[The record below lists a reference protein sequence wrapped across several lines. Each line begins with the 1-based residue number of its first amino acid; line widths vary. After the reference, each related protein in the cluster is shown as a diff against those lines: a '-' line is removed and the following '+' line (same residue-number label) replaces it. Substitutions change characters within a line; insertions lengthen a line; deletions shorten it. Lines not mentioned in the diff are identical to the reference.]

1 MHQGSQ
7 IVFGGLR
14 GGVLALFISEKAP
27 AKINLTLDA
36 LYKRADGYHE
46 LEMVMTSVDLADRI
60 DLLAIPTT
68 AIRLESSSGLVPQD
82 EKNLAYMAASLLRKK
97 IGIRRGVA
105 IHIHKKVPV
114 AAGLAGGSSDA
125 AATLRGLNRLW
136 GLGLSLKELADIGSE
151 IGSDVPYCVYG
162 NTALA
167 QGRGERLRVL
177 PAPPA
182 CWVVLAKPTQGVS
195 TADVFGELKVDQV
208 KKRPRTRDMIDA
220 LYRQDYYAIT
230 RLLDNVLE
238 PITMHME
245 PDVRRLKEKMI
256 QFGADGVLMSGS
268 GPTVFALVDRESR
281 AKRMVNSLKG
291 FCPQVFAVRMLGNL
305 NKTKQNVIVQ
315 A

>member
-1 MHQGSQ
+1 L
-7 IVFGGLR
+7 LR
-14 GGVLALFISEKAP
+14 GGILVLFISEKAP

-60 DLLAIPTT
+60 DLLSIPSSAIL
-68 AIRLESSSGLVPQD
+68 LESSSGLVPQD
-82 EKNLAYMAASLLRKK
+82 EKNLAYMAANLLRKK
-97 IGIRRGVA
+97 MGIRRGVA
-105 IHIHKKVPV
+105 IRIDKKVPV

-136 GLGLSLKELADIGSE
+136 GLGLSLRELAEIGSE

-167 QGRGERLRVL
+167 KGRGEHLQVL
-177 PAPPA
+177 PTPPA

-195 TADVFGELKVDQV
+195 TADVFGALKVDKV
-208 KKRPRTRDMIDA
+208 KRRPKTSQMIDA
-220 LYRQDYYAIT
+220 LYRQDYGAIT
-230 RLLDNVLE
+230 RLMGNVLE

-245 PDVRRLKEKMI
+245 PDVRKLKEKMY

>member
-1 MHQGSQ
+1 
-7 IVFGGLR
+7 
-14 GGVLALFISEKAP
+14 LFISEKAP

-36 LYKRADGYHE
+36 LYKRVDGYHE

-60 DLLAIPTT
+60 DLLSIPGS

-82 EKNLAYMAASLLRKK
+82 EKNLAYMAASLLRQKM
-97 IGIRRGVA
+97 GVHRGVA
-105 IHIHKKVPV
+105 IKIDKKVPV

-136 GLGLSLKELADIGSE
+136 GLGLTLRELAEIGAE

-162 NTALA
+162 NTSLA
-167 QGRGERLRVL
+167 QGRGELLRVL

-195 TADVFGELKVDQV
+195 TADVFGEFKMDKVET
-208 KKRPRTRDMIDA
+208 RPNTREMMEA
-220 LYRQDYYAIT
+220 LYRQDYYEIT
-230 RLLDNVLE
+230 KLLANILE
-238 PITMHME
+238 PITMQME

-281 AKRMVNSLKG
+281 AKRLVNSLKG

-305 NKTKQNVIVQ
+305 NKPKQNVIVPT
-315 A
+315 

>member
-1 MHQGSQ
+1 M
-7 IVFGGLR
+7 
-14 GGVLALFISEKAP
+14 FISEKAP

-36 LYKRADGYHE
+36 LYKRTDGYHE

-60 DLLAIPTT
+60 DLLAIPGSV
-68 AIRLESSSGLVPQD
+68 IRLESSSGLVPQD
-82 EKNLAYMAASLLRKK
+82 EKNLAYMAANLLRQKF
-97 IGIRRGVA
+97 GIRRGVS
-105 IHIHKKVPV
+105 IKIDKRVPV

-136 GLGLSLKELADIGSE
+136 GLGLSLKELAEIGGE

-167 QGRGERLRVL
+167 EGRGERLSPL
-177 PAPPA
+177 PAPPP
-182 CWVVLAKPTQGVS
+182 CWVVLAKPVQGVS
-195 TADVFGELKVDQV
+195 TADVFGELKVNQV
-208 KKRPRTRDMIDA
+208 VNRPKTKEMIDA
-220 LYRQDYYAIT
+220 LYRQDYYSIT
-230 RLLDNVLE
+230 KLLGNILE
-238 PITMHME
+238 PITMKME
-245 PDVRRLKEKMI
+245 PDVRRLKEKMY

-281 AKRMVNSLKG
+281 ARRLVNSLKG
-291 FCPQVFAVRMLGNL
+291 FCSQVFAVRMLGNL

>member
-1 MHQGSQ
+1 M
-7 IVFGGLR
+7 
-14 GGVLALFISEKAP
+14 FISEKAP

-36 LYKRADGYHE
+36 LYKRVDGYHE

-60 DLLAIPTT
+60 DLLSIPGS
-68 AIRLESSSGLVPQD
+68 AIRMESSSGLVPQD

-97 IGIRRGVA
+97 MGVYRGVA
-105 IHIHKKVPV
+105 IKIDKKVPV

-136 GLGLSLKELADIGSE
+136 GLGLTLRELAEIGAE

-162 NTALA
+162 NTSLA
-167 QGRGERLRVL
+167 QGRGELLRVL

-195 TADVFGELKVDQV
+195 TADVFGEFKMDKVET
-208 KKRPRTRDMIDA
+208 RPNTREMMEA
-220 LYRQDYYAIT
+220 LYRQDYYEIT
-230 RLLDNVLE
+230 KLLANILE
-238 PITMHME
+238 PITMQME
-245 PDVRRLKEKMI
+245 PDVRKLKEKMI

-268 GPTVFALVDRESR
+268 GPTVFGLVDRESR
-281 AKRMVNSLKG
+281 AKRLVNSLKG

-305 NKTKQNVIVQ
+305 NKPKQNVIVRT
-315 A
+315 